1 LESFLELA
9 LRTSSSSTD
18 IYKDSVKVHLFPLG
32 IGEQLQQI
40 ITVNSKLQIAIPD
53 LDELNF
59 KIPGFKGFSFSYE
72 VKWPISLILDYRAI
86 TCYQMIFR
94 HLFFCK
100 HVERQLCK
108 VWVAKKSL
116 KKSDLM
122 EDIEKA
128 SIFSLHQ
135 RMLNF
140 VQNLQYYMAFEVV
153 EPAWHSFIET
163 LHKVTNIDQV
173 LDCHWGMISSILE
186 DTMLTKPILLEKMTG
201 LLSICLQFA
210 EKIVVPDP
218 DDPDVD
224 DQSRG
229 EELLPQFGSMFT
241 VDEIAESFHKE
252 LVDFLKAVAR
262 EVQDPTPNQPNSSR
276 LPNIIYRVNFNG
288 FYTNPLEE

>member
-1 LESFLELA
+1 
-9 LRTSSSSTD
+9 
-18 IYKDSVKVHLFPLG
+18 
-32 IGEQLQQI
+32 
-40 ITVNSKLQIAIPD
+40 
-53 LDELNF
+53 
-59 KIPGFKGFSFSYE
+59 
-72 VKWPISLILDYRAI
+72 
-86 TCYQMIFR
+86 
-94 HLFFCK
+94 
-100 HVERQLCK
+100 
-108 VWVAKKSL
+108 
-116 KKSDLM
+116 M